1 MITKTKLILPIR
13 YRVDKSEPAGRPNF
27 DKTYPQKTLTRA
39 EFNDSLSLIKIME
52 TYFSISPYLTVLR
65 YDPIPKLTGFL
76 SR

>member
-65 YDPIPKLTGFL
+65 YESYHMTRFPN
-76 SR
+76 